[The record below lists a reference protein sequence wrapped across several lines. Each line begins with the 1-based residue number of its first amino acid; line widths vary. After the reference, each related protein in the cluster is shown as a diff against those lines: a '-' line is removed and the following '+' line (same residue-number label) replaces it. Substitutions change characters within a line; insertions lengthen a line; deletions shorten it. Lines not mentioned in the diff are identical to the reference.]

1 MIDFI
6 KEYRD
11 FSLITVAN
19 LFFQC
24 GFTSFFLLPLFIRDM
39 GGDMAYVGYVM
50 GIFGVASVGTAPFA
64 GLLINRYGQKI
75 FMLGGS
81 VLMFVAYLVH
91 IFITDTGISL
101 LVLRLVQGIAFGFF
115 FTAASTAVAYSV
127 PRKIRHS
134 CLTTFSL
141 TTIACFAIG
150 PFFGEIIISKI
161 SYKMFF
167 VYAALFNVV
176 AFIFCFFSNEVKFL
190 VTHANPFSG
199 FFNII
204 KSERF
209 RVLIFMNMMTGAA
222 LGALVH
228 FFHLFLNDKGLQMGV
243 FFVIFAATAV
253 LIRIMGGNILNITER
268 RKIALPSIVLMAIA
282 IIIAF
287 SVDSFSHL
295 VLFSI
300 LFSLGYSFT
309 YPTISTMFID
319 RTTAGE
325 RGTAMGIFNMAYGT
339 GINSCAII
347 LGLILRD
354 YGFLVM
360 YISAGMFLIFGC
372 VIFIYKY
379 FISIEEE
386 EPVFE

>member
-1 MIDFI
+1 MINFV
-6 KEYRD
+6 KEYKD
-11 FSLITVAN
+11 FSLITTAN

-24 GFTSFFLLPLFIRDM
+24 GFTSFFLLPLFIRDL

-50 GIFGVASVGTAPFA
+50 GIFGLASVGTAPFA
-64 GLLINRYGQKI
+64 GFLISLYGQKI

-81 VLMFVAYLVH
+81 ALMFVAYLVH
-91 IFITDTGISL
+91 VFITDTGIFL
-101 LVLRLVQGIAFGFF
+101 LMLRLVQGVAFGFF

-127 PRKIRHS
+127 PSKIRHS

-141 TTIACFAIG
+141 TTIVCFAIG
-150 PFFGEIIISKI
+150 PFFGEIIIAKI
-161 SYKMFF
+161 SYEMFF
-167 VYAALFNVV
+167 IYAALFNVI
-176 AFIFCFFSNEVKFL
+176 AFMFCLFSREVKFL
-190 VTHANPFSG
+190 TTPTNPFSG

-204 KSERF
+204 MSERF
-209 RVLIFMNMMTGAA
+209 RVLIFVNMMTGAA

-228 FFHLFLNDKGLQMGV
+228 FFHLFLKGKDLHMGG
-243 FFVIFAATAV
+243 FFIIFSLIAV
-253 LIRIMGGNILNITER
+253 LIRAMGGNLLNITER
-268 RKIALPSIVLMAIA
+268 RKVALPSMVLMAIA

-300 LFSLGYSFT
+300 LFSIGYSFT

-319 RTTAGE
+319 RTRAGE

-360 YISAGMFLIFGC
+360 YISAGMFLISGC

-386 EPVFE
+386 EPAFE